1 MADFDLLGDGL
12 RKVLLAGIGALATGY
27 EKSSELVDELVK
39 KGEITVEQGKALNTE
54 LKRKVS
60 ETVDD
65 AKKAAAEAGDKLLP
79 QPTPVPPTSP
89 LTRARPSDQAHTRYA
104 GIRVDP
110 AFQQGR
116 PYSDACESRRERR
129 RTGPST
135 RRTRSSRPLPRRL
148 RAYPTKRWHCSD
160 AGTISPRATI

>member
-39 KGEITVEQGKALNTE
+39 KGEITAT
-54 LKRKVS
+54 
-60 ETVDD
+60 
-65 AKKAAAEAGDKLLP
+65 KLLP

-116 PYSDACESRRERR
+116 PYSDACESR
-129 RTGPST
+129 T
-135 RRTRSSRPLPRRL
+135 
-148 RAYPTKRWHCSD
+148 
-160 AGTISPRATI
+160 